1 MEGQPCKDSR
11 MQTSPQQ
18 LRIDQETA
26 RQHLCRLR
34 ALDVL
39 QDVYPGEGADNYAT
53 AQLEARLTEFISTC
67 RGTKWGL
74 KWQDIKRG
82 TLILLALLFLPSL
95 VGWVGGTRLSVGVNF
110 LVGIAIPYLAWIYY
124 FAGDAHRQVFADAIS
139 MAQKIRQSVEK
150 SRKNLAMETITAT
163 QAKSFIAD
171 YAKPELF
178 ATARQDAIAQY
189 PAIRRGYV
197 MGLRHYFWTMSQGDL
212 HWRAVMK
219 WALLVI
225 PGAWISCFLTGDGG
239 SLTALL
245 LWILPYVLIPAMGR
259 GYEAIQ
265 SCEQTYELCWIAYK
279 HQHGAGNKNAVIS
292 ALRQAT
298 GLPDG
303 FEEFLNKKF

>member
-1 MEGQPCKDSR
+1 
-11 MQTSPQQ
+11 MQISQQ
-18 LRIDQETA
+18 QHKTDQEA
-26 RQHLCRLR
+26 AQQRLCRLR
-34 ALDVL
+34 ALDLL
-39 QDVYPGEGADNYAT
+39 QEVYPGEVAENYTT
-53 AQLEARLTEFISTC
+53 ARLEARLTEFISAC
-67 RGTKWGL
+67 RGTKWRL

-82 TLILLALLFLPSL
+82 TFILLALLFLPSL
-95 VGWVGGTRLSVGVNF
+95 VGWVGGSRLSVGVNF

-139 MAQKIRQSVEK
+139 MAQKIRQSLEK
-150 SRKNLAMETITAT
+150 SRKNLAMETITAA
-163 QAKSFIAD
+163 QANSFIVD

-178 ATARQDAIAQY
+178 AAAHQDAMAQY
-189 PAIRRGYV
+189 PAIRRGYI

-239 SLTALL
+239 NPTALF

-265 SCEQTYELCWIAYK
+265 SCARTYELCWIAYK
-279 HQHGAGNKNAVIS
+279 HQHGAGNKNVVIR
-292 ALRQAT
+292 ALRLAEQ
-298 GLPDG
+298 LPDS
-303 FEEFLNKKF
+303 FEEFLSQKF